1 MCALSSGSSVSPSD
15 TRPVPCKYKVTTSW
29 NNKLVEDLYCIL
41 FTFIFIYNIE
51 GKLQFFPIG
60 VQLGEIEFHRI
71 CSLEV
76 ELGEW
81 EEGNSQKH
89 SK

>member
-15 TRPVPCKYKVTTSW
+15 TQPRPHKYKVRTSW
-29 NNKLVEDLYCIL
+29 NNKFVEDLYCIL
-41 FTFIFIYNIE
+41 FIFIIIYNFE

-89 SK
+89 SR